1 MKEDDDCDRGYYDFR
16 PYRIELRGSHEEKI
30 FLTDSEIREI
40 EEEEKDLDDE
50 ENS

>member
-1 MKEDDDCDRGYYDFR
+1 MNDHDDYDRDHSFR

-40 EEEEKDLDDE
+40 EEEEKDNDDE
-50 ENS
+50 NNA